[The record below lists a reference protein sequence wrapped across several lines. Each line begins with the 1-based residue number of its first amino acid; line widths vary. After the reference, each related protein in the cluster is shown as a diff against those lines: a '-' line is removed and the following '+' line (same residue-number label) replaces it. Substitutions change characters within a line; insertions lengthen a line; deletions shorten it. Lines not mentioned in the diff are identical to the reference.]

1 MLSPR
6 MHRLANAIVPLGQI
20 AALRRPVRA
29 TPAGM
34 MPPERAQVSA
44 VLASGRM
51 DWAAP
56 AALASAR
63 MEWAARVA
71 PGLVRMAWAL
81 ARMEWALAVPA
92 LAAIRV

>member
-1 MLSPR
+1 

-34 MPPERAQVSA
+34 TPPERAR
-44 VLASGRM
+44 VLAAPASARM

-56 AALASAR
+56 GALVSAR

-71 PGLVRMAWAL
+71 LALVRMEWASAPAARALVRMA
-81 ARMEWALAVPA
+81 
-92 LAAIRV
+92 